1 VEVCGKAVNR
11 GGGLGMEIPCVY
23 RFDGP
28 EMHVSLL
35 EKLVDIPSNP
45 AIRKEMSPEKN
56 GETGGSSGKRKRSAC
71 SREKS
76 SSKASKR

>member
-1 VEVCGKAVNR
+1 MYGKAVNR

-56 GETGGSSGKRKRSAC
+56 GETGGSSGKRKRSA
-71 SREKS
+71 SVERNQAVKPA
-76 SSKASKR
+76 KDK